1 MNDNYLVS
9 YGAVSGDVTGS
20 MHLINL
26 DLGMVN
32 GERKQLKILLD
43 AGSFQGI
50 DSISK
55 NAYLPKSI
63 VPSEIDYIFITHSH
77 ADHIGRLP
85 VLVQR
90 GFKGE
95 IICTPVTRDIC
106 YIVLEDALK
115 IQNEDEERGI
125 MRLWEEEDLEKV
137 KKLFRTTGS
146 SGIEQD
152 YPEWSWKDNRG
163 VERVR
168 IRFIQSYHILGSA
181 SILIEEPIKL
191 LYTGDLGGGKSGMH
205 VVPKLPD
212 DVKKEGV
219 DYLIIESTYGN
230 RPTIDTGKSPLSILK
245 GVIEDVR
252 KSRGRL
258 LIASLAIDRTEEIL
272 MMLKKL
278 RVKEKVYLDSPM
290 GADLLRIY
298 IHNRYLLSRIM
309 EEFGNGNIDN
319 SKIDEDIDKEDEEIR
334 IEEMRKIFR
343 PDNFEV
349 ITTRRR
355 SKEVADSNE
364 SCIVIASS
372 GMLEGGRIM
381 GHLPGVLEGEKNILL
396 FTGYQAQ
403 GTLGR
408 DILDGVGEIEVK
420 TKKKAPHLE
429 RNLIFESNFVDTS
442 FKNRDK
448 KGGRDKGDGDKR
460 DERYE
465 EIIGEVSVKIK
476 IKASIRKIEGLS
488 AHADQGV
495 LLEYINGFDVLPS
508 KIFIVHG
515 EKDSVS
521 ELERKIKEKFRVKT
535 IISKFDTEY
544 GINESDIIEKI
555 IIKDVSNVDSLI
567 NRNMLRFNNVAGNRI
582 ASFAGWVLDGGE
594 NYKLISQEDVQEIMM
609 KAIPSENGIIKEE
622 QPLSEDKKLVISS
635 ICKDEDIPSADE
647 LVNVMTK
654 AFKDG
659 FISKGLIKSLFEAS
673 QRGVGEYMKVID
685 KRIKGRD
692 IILDDIELEKRGK
705 SLDRN
710 ERDRMLEMF
719 GGLLK
724 RSVKMDMRVLN
735 LALDKIN
742 DEIID
747 M

>member
-1 MNDNYLVS
+1 MDKDNYLVS
-9 YGAVSGDVTGS
+9 YGACDGEVTGS
-20 MHLINL
+20 MHLVSI
-26 DLGMVN
+26 DVGVEIDKRDGKRQSKKVN
-32 GERKQLKILLD
+32 ILLD
-43 AGSFQGI
+43 AGSFQGL
-50 DSISK
+50 DSVSK
-55 NAYLPKSI
+55 NSYLPKSMN
-63 VPSEIDYIFITHSH
+63 VKEIDYIFLTHSH
-77 ADHIGRLP
+77 VDHVGRLP
-85 VLVQR
+85 ILVQR
-90 GFKGE
+90 GFTGE
-95 IICTPVTRDIC
+95 IICTPVTRDIT
-106 YIVLEDALK
+106 YVVLEDSLK
-115 IQNEDEERGI
+115 IQDEDEERGI
-125 MRLWEEEDLEKV
+125 PRLWGKEDLEKV
-137 KKLFRTTGS
+137 KRLFS
-146 SGIEQD
+146 NDISMMSD
-152 YPEWSWKDNRG
+152 YPEWVWKDERG
-163 VERVR
+163 NIKII
-168 IRFIQSYHILGSA
+168 IRFIPSEHIIGSG

-219 DYLIIESTYGN
+219 DYLIIESTYGD
-230 RPTIDTGKSPLSILK
+230 RPTIDTGNSALNILK
-245 GVIEDVR
+245 GAIEDVR

-278 RVKEKVYLDSPM
+278 GVKEKVYLDSPM

-319 SKIDEDIDKEDEEIR
+319 SKIGNDKEDEEIR

-381 GHLPGVLEGEKNILL
+381 GHLPGILEGEKNILL
-396 FTGYQAQ
+396 FTGYQAI

-408 DILDGVGEIEVK
+408 EILDGVGEIEVK

-429 RNLIFESNFVDTS
+429 RNLIFESDFVDTS
-442 FKNRDK
+442 LDK
-448 KGGRDKGDGDKR
+448 KGDGDKR
-460 DERYE
+460 DERN
-465 EIIGEVSVKIK
+465 GEVSVKIK

-488 AHADQGV
+488 AHADQNV

-535 IISKFDTEY
+535 VASKFDVEY
-544 GINESDIIEKI
+544 GLNESDIIEKI
-555 IIKDVSNVDSLI
+555 VIKDVSNVDSLI

-609 KAIPSENGIIKEE
+609 KAIPMGENGGMKEE
-622 QPLSEDKKLVISS
+622 QPLSEEKKLVISS
-635 ICKDEDIPSADE
+635 ICKDEDIPSTDE

-705 SLDRN
+705 VLDRN
-710 ERDRMLEMF
+710 ERNDMLEMF

-735 LALDKIN
+735 LALDNIN
-742 DEIID
+742 DEIMD